1 MSEATT
7 TTTTTKAATTK
18 AASKKVLATTTGKRS
33 PQAVAKI
40 ARMRNKDEMS
50 WADIGAE
57 LDIAPR
63 TVRRIFDEKF
73 GTGAHFASRLEGKG
87 GRVRNAD

>member
-1 MSEATT
+1 MPE
-7 TTTTTKAATTK
+7 TTTTTKAAK
-18 AASKKVLATTTGKRS
+18 APSKKVLATTTGKRS

-40 ARMRNKDEMS
+40 ARMRNKDGMS
-50 WADIGAE
+50 WAAIGTE
-57 LDIAPR
+57 LNIAPR

-73 GTGAHFASRLEGKG
+73 GKGAHFESRVEGKG